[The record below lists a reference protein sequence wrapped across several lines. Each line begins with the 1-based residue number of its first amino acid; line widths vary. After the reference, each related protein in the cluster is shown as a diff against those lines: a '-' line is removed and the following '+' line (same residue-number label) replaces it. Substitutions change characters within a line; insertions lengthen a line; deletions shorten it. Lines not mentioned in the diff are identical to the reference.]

1 MEIIDTTEGLRRLE
15 GPSVVTLGNFDGVHL
30 GHRALF
36 RRTVQRARECN
47 ARSVVYTFEP
57 HPLKILAPDRAPKLL
72 NTAAEKERLI
82 AASHLDLLIRTP
94 FTRELAS
101 WSADDFVREVLVGCL
116 QVQHLV
122 VGYDYAFGR
131 DREGDGV
138 FLRAQGEKYGFG
150 VDVLQPIGADGQPY
164 SSTRIREMIAAG
176 AVRDVVALL
185 GRNYTFEGRVV
196 PGDQRGR
203 ELGFPTAN
211 LLTDKEQLPAAG
223 VYAVKVRHREQEYA
237 GVVNL
242 GQRPTFGEGEGTIE
256 VHLLDFTGNLY
267 NEDLRLYFVE
277 RLRGEQFFATVEELQ
292 NAITRDV
299 LRSRQLLKSIRVIQY
314 REYLGHLEKTE

>member
-1 MEIIDTTEGLRRLE
+1 MVIIDTTEELRRLE

-36 RRTVQRARECN
+36 RRTVQRAREFR

-57 HPLKILAPDRAPKLL
+57 HPLKILAPDRAPNLL
-72 NTAAEKERLI
+72 NTPEEKERLI
-82 AASHLDLLIRTP
+82 AASHLDMLIRTP

-101 WSADDFVREVLVGCL
+101 WSAGDFVREVLVGCL
-116 QVQHLV
+116 RVKYLV

-131 DREGDGV
+131 GREGDSD

-150 VDVLQPIGADGQPY
+150 VDVLQPIGVDGQPY
-164 SSTRIREMIAAG
+164 SSTRIRDMIAAG

-185 GRNYTFEGRVV
+185 GRNYTFEGRVI
-196 PGDQRGR
+196 PGEQRGR
-203 ELGFPTAN
+203 DLGFPTAN

-237 GVVNL
+237 GVVNI
-242 GQRPTFGEGEGTIE
+242 GDRPTFGDGEITIE

-267 NEDLRLYFVE
+267 NEVLRLYFVE
-277 RLRGEQFFATVEELQ
+277 RLRDEQCFASVEELQ
-292 NAITRDV
+292 DAINRDV
-299 LRSRQLLKSIRVIQY
+299 LRSRQLLESSRVIQY
-314 REYLGHLEKTE
+314 REYLGQLEKT